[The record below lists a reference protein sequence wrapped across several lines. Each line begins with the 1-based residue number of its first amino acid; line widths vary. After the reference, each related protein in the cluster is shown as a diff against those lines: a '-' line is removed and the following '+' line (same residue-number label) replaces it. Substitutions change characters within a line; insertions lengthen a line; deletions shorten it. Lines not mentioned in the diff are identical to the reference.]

1 MMTPLQPLTIATPE
15 VVRYEEIREPITQE
29 VISRNPYVLSKE
41 VLLTGEYIRD
51 ARVRFDQQTNQPY
64 VSLSFDSIGADR
76 FAKLTERNQGK
87 RLAIVL
93 DDKVQSA
100 PVIREKISGGEASI
114 SGPIHYRR
122 SWQPLYSTS
131 FRALCQPPLKLEKN
145 EPLVP
150 SLGEDSC

>member
-1 MMTPLQPLTIATPE
+1 M
-15 VVRYEEIREPITQE
+15 
-29 VISRNPYVLSKE
+29 
-41 VLLTGEYIRD
+41 TGEYIRD

-114 SGPIHYRR
+114 SGQFTTEEAGNLSIVLRSGSLPAPIEIREER
-122 SWQPLYSTS
+122 TVG
-131 FRALCQPPLKLEKN
+131 A
-145 EPLVP
+145 
-150 SLGEDSC
+150 SLGEDSVEQGLILSLIHI